1 MPTDSVT
8 PTFSPR
14 HRRILRLFEMLT
26 FCSDSFAQ
34 LSHGNLTFV
43 GETAAAVLSSV
54 LGYRTVVL
62 LLERNEKAIEI
73 AVQGVEAPARH
84 RFRPD
89 HPLLH
94 RLWTTLDSPTEL
106 RRADLEPTLAGAA
119 VELGLS
125 ESFLAAPLNTGGP
138 AGLQRVGLV
147 LAADPPAGADPAI
160 DRLVLEIMASLITG
174 AVVNCRARTALES
187 TNAALR
193 AQIQRCKR
201 VEQQLLEKAD
211 ELKLA
216 NRELR
221 TRQEQLRAQQ
231 QELTRAN
238 RALTAANMEL
248 EAQKQQLRAQQ
259 VKLTAAN
266 RALAEA
272 KARAEAA
279 NQSKSQFLANMS
291 HEIRTPMNAVIGMT
305 GLLLETTL
313 SDEQRDYVETIR
325 ASGDTLLALIN
336 DILDFSK
343 IEAGHTEL
351 ERSPFDLRECVES
364 ALDLFPQALEKG
376 LELAYEIDPRV
387 PPALVGDVTRLR
399 QVLANLLSNAVKFTE
414 RGHVRVRVSA
424 QPLPQGDYEVRFTVA
439 DTGIG
444 IPPDRVDRLFE
455 SFSQVDVSITRRYG
469 GTGLGL
475 AICRRLV
482 QLMGGTIT
490 VESDPGHG
498 STFSFTIR
506 AAAAAEPACSVAVVD
521 DAPLDPRTAERFP
534 LRILLAEDIAVNQ
547 KLAVAM
553 LERMGYRPDV
563 VANGCEVLEALERQA
578 YDVVLMD
585 VRMPEMDGL
594 EATRRIRATRPPDR
608 QPRIVALTAHAL
620 REDRQMCLAAG
631 MDDYLSKPFQPA
643 ELKAALRRCA
653 GALASRVPPVS
664 ASEPLGAAVP
674 AAPEMAP
681 AAPSPLAQAAWREL
695 CEIGSA
701 EHRALVESLL
711 KLFRAEVP
719 PLLEAVRQAAA
730 AGDTQR
736 LGRAAHGVKGCAANL
751 GANRLAALSATLE
764 KSGRAGTTEGVAP
777 LLAEIEQEFQRVCRA
792 LEEELAGKRL

>member
-1 MPTDSVT
+1 MSTDSAT

-34 LSHGNLTFV
+34 LSHGNLTSV
-43 GETAAAVLSSV
+43 GESAAAVLSSV

-62 LLERNEKAIEI
+62 LLERNEKAIEL
-73 AVQGVEAPARH
+73 AAQGIEPAARGH
-84 RFRPD
+84 WRPD
-89 HPLLH
+89 HPLLQ
-94 RLWTTLDSPTEL
+94 RLWATIDSPTEL
-106 RRADLEPTLAGAA
+106 RRAELGPALANTAG
-119 VELGLS
+119 ELGLS
-125 ESFLAAPLNTGGP
+125 DVFLAAPLHTGAPGGP
-138 AGLQRVGLV
+138 QRVGLLLV
-147 LAADPPAGADPAI
+147 ANPPPGADLAI
-160 DRLVLEIMASLITG
+160 DRLVLEIMASLIAG
-174 AVVNCRARTALES
+174 ALVNCRARTALES

-259 VKLTAAN
+259 VELTAAN

-272 KARAEAA
+272 TARAEAA

-305 GLLLETTL
+305 GLLLETPL

-325 ASGDTLLALIN
+325 TSGDTLLALIN

-351 ERSPFDLRECVES
+351 EQSPFDLRECVES

-376 LELAYEIDPRV
+376 LDLAYEIDPQV
-387 PPALVGDVTRLR
+387 PPAIVGDVTRLR

-414 RGHVRVRVSA
+414 RGHIRVRVSA
-424 QPLPQGDYEVRFTVA
+424 QPLPSGDHEVRFAVS

-490 VESDPGHG
+490 VESEPGRG
-498 STFSFTIR
+498 STFSFTVR
-506 AAAAAEPACSVAVVD
+506 AAAAAEPAGPVAAAD

-594 EATRRIRATRPPDR
+594 EATRRIRATLPPDR
-608 QPRIVALTAHAL
+608 QPRVVALTAHAL
-620 REDRQMCLAAG
+620 REDRQMCLNAG

-653 GALASRVPPVS
+653 EALAAR
-664 ASEPLGAAVP
+664 AGT
-674 AAPEMAP
+674 AP
-681 AAPSPLAQAAWREL
+681 AAEGTSATGPAVSGAAETAAGPLGKASWREL
-695 CEIGSA
+695 CQIGSA
-701 EHRALVESLL
+701 EHQALVESLL

-730 AGDTQR
+730 AGDAQR
-736 LGRAAHGVKGCAANL
+736 LSRAAHGVKGCAANL

-764 KSGRAGTTEGVAP
+764 KSGRAGTTEGIAP
-777 LLAEIEQEFQRVCRA
+777 LLNEIEQEFQRACRA
-792 LEEELAGKRL
+792 LEEELTRD